1 MPEGLKGEI
10 HSSVWSTKTFL
21 HDIRELRYKQ
31 IKIGYQIS
39 KILDIGQSSV
49 LKSDDIDVFIL
60 MILIYSYFGSL
71 MPDRN
76 EFELEA

>member
-1 MPEGLKGEI
+1 M
-10 HSSVWSTKTFL
+10 
-21 HDIRELRYKQ
+21 ELRYKQ
-31 IKIGYQIS
+31 IKMGYQIS